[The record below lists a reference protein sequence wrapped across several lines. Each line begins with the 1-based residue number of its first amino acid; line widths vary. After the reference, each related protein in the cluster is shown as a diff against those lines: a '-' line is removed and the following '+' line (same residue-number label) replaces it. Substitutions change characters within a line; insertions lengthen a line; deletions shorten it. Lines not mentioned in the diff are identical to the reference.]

1 MRSTHQALGLT
12 GARANS
18 VAEDYRMI
26 RRARAQSAGGT
37 SKKQGRTRPMGS
49 VSGPLSAVLL
59 TGPSGD
65 IRIDNTPVL
74 GV

>member
-1 MRSTHQALGLT
+1 
-12 GARANS
+12 
-18 VAEDYRMI
+18 
-26 RRARAQSAGGT
+26 
-37 SKKQGRTRPMGS
+37 MGS